1 MRADPKRPDEKTMQ
15 LKAGSIRKREL
26 ADVAFIMQTEQ
37 GRRFIYSLLEKS
49 YIFKTTMQGNSWSFF
64 YEGMRN
70 LGLIVYQDIMEVCPD
85 RYIEM
90 CREAKK
96 IKQEDD
102 AYGRK

>member
-1 MRADPKRPDEKTMQ
+1 MQ
-15 LKAGSIRKREL
+15 LKAESIRKREL

>member
-1 MRADPKRPDEKTMQ
+1 MRADPKRPDDKTQQ
-15 LKAGSIRKREL
+15 LKAESIKKREL
-26 ADVAFIMQTEQ
+26 SDVAFIMQTEQ
-37 GRRFIYSLLEKS
+37 GRRFIYGLLERS

-70 LGLIVYQDIMEVCPD
+70 LGLSVYQDIMEVCPD

>member
-15 LKAGSIRKREL
+15 LKAESIRKREL